1 MKIILL
7 NKHEA
12 IAAATAQPGRVEV
25 SPAISGTLVVNG
37 VSYPV
42 TDGVGEAAI
51 ADCPRA
57 KAVFIKEGGVKYDI
71 VAPRIHHGELTTR
84 LDPYD
89 EVIRLRIE
97 LDRLEKE
104 LEQTRTELAAF
115 KGRWEHNS
123 LAGIID

>member
-12 IAAATAQPGRVEV
+12 IAAATVQPGRVEV

-57 KAVFIKEGGVKYDI
+57 KAVFIKEGGVKYEI

-84 LDPYD
+84 LDPYE

-104 LEQTRTELAAF
+104 LELTRTELAEF
-115 KGRWEHNS
+115 RGRWEHNS

>member
-12 IAAATAQPGRVEV
+12 VAFSTVQPGRVEV

-42 TDGVGEAAI
+42 TEGVGEAAI
-51 ADCPRA
+51 SDCPRA
-57 KAVFIKEGGVKYDI
+57 KAVFIKEGGVKYEI

-89 EVIRLRIE
+89 EVIRIRIE

-104 LEQTRTELAAF
+104 LEQTRTELAEF
-115 KGRWEHNS
+115 RGRWEHNA

>member
-1 MKIILL
+1 MRIILL
-7 NKHEA
+7 NGHEA
-12 IAAATAQPGRVEV
+12 VAFSTAEPGRVEV

-42 TDGVGEAAI
+42 TDGVGEASI

-57 KAVFIKEGGVKYDI
+57 KAVFVKEGGIVYDV

-84 LDPYD
+84 LDPYE

-104 LEQTRTELAAF
+104 LELTRTELAEF
-115 KGRWEHNS
+115 RGRWEHNS

>member
-7 NKHEA
+7 NGHEA
-12 IAAATAQPGRVEV
+12 IASATAQPGRVEV

-51 ADCPRA
+51 TDCPRA
-57 KAVFIKEGGVKYDI
+57 KAVFIKGGGVKYDI

-84 LDPYD
+84 LDPYE

-104 LEQTRTELAAF
+104 LEQTRTELAVF
-115 KGRWEHNS
+115 RGRWEHNS